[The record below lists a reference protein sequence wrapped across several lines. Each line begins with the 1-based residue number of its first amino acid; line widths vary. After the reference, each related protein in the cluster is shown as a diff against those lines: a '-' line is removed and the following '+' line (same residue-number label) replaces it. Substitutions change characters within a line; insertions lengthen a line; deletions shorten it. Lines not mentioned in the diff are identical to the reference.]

1 MTRSLLVAIGLIFII
16 AGAGVLLSG
25 LARYRELLKKLDRPW
40 RTERFIYRHHRA
52 FGGGIAV
59 GAVILLA
66 VLARYHGISF
76 EPWSWPSSGAAQLML
91 LVRFTTWSFACLA
104 LPIGIIIAIRPS
116 VLRGIEVKAN
126 RWVQPPLPT
135 FLGSGRFGTLLLVA
149 GSACLLL
156 AIAMTFLW

>member
-1 MTRSLLVAIGLIFII
+1 MTRSLLVAIGLVFIV

-25 LARYRELLKKLDRPW
+25 VARYRELLKTLDRPW
-40 RTERFIYRHHRA
+40 RTERLIYRHHRA

-66 VLARYHGISF
+66 VLARHHGISF
-76 EPWSWPSSGAAQLML
+76 KPLSWPSSGAAQLML
-91 LVRFTTWSFACLA
+91 LVRLAAWSFACLS

-116 VLRGIEVKAN
+116 VLKGIEVKAN
-126 RWVQPPLPT
+126 RWVQPSLPAV
-135 FLGSGRFGTLLLVA
+135 LEPGQFGTLLLVA

-156 AIAMTFLW
+156 AIALTSLR